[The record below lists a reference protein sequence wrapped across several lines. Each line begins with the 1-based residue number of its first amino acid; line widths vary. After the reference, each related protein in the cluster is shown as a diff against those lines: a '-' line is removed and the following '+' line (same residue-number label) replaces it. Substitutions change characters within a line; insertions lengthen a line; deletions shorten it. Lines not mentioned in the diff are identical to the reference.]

1 MKQFMLSAIM
11 IIASTTIAN
20 TASASDSIPFNAGKW
35 EIVSKA
41 TMPMLAQP
49 ITNKNI
55 ECIKENTLSAAH
67 FAEKTQGNC
76 HATDV
81 SAAGQN
87 IKWKMACNLN
97 GSQMTGYGNMH
108 VADTYIK
115 GNVTMVMSLQG
126 INMDM
131 KTTWEGKRL
140 GACN

>member
-1 MKQFMLSAIM
+1 MKPFMLSAIVV
-11 IIASTTIAN
+11 IVSTTIAN
-20 TASASDSIPFNAGKW
+20 TAIASDSIPFNAGKW

-41 TMPMLAQP
+41 TLPMLAQP
-49 ITNKNI
+49 MTNKNI
-55 ECIKENTLSAAH
+55 ECIKENTLSATH

-76 HATDV
+76 RATDV
-81 SAAGQN
+81 STAGQT

-97 GSQMTGYGNMH
+97 GNKMTGYGNMH
-108 VADTYIK
+108 ADDTHMK

-131 KTTWEGKRL
+131 KTTWEGKRI